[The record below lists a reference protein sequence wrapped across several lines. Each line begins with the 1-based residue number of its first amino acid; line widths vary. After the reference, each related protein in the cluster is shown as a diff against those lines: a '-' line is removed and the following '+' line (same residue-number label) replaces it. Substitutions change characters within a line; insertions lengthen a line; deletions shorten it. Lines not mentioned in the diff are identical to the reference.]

1 MGAGVVL
8 VGLLDL
14 AEELLFGD
22 GQVSFVVGSLEVSV
36 GR

>member
-22 GQVSFVVGSLEVSV
+22 GQVGFVVSSLEVSV